1 MTLIEPSH
9 KYTYTVYMK
18 YLISKTYIKRT
29 YSRVHISAR
38 EVLSCISIVY
48 NIVILCMRLPFGT
61 SPDTLDYTTIRKMVM
76 EITNNL
82 LLDMETLL
90 HGLASQDKYATRTTT
105 IGI

>member
-1 MTLIEPSH
+1 
-9 KYTYTVYMK
+9 
-18 YLISKTYIKRT
+18 
-29 YSRVHISAR
+29 
-38 EVLSCISIVY
+38 
-48 NIVILCMRLPFGT
+48 
-61 SPDTLDYTTIRKMVM
+61 MVM